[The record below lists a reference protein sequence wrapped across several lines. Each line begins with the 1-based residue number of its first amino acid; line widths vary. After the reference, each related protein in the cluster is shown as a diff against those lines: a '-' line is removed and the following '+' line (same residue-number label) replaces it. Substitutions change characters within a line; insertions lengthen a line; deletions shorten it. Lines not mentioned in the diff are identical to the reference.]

1 MIKDSRKKEELDIEL
16 MENENEIAL
25 PGNLQNKKE
34 MADMFERM
42 VSPEYQEQRILEN
55 NRKRFIKNKASKVG
69 L

>member
-25 PGNLQNKKE
+25 SGNLQNKKE

-55 NRKRFIKNKASKVG
+55 NRKRFIKNKASRVG

>member
-1 MIKDSRKKEELDIEL
+1 MNIDRSKKEKLELEVL
-16 MENENEIAL
+16 ERENDIAL
-25 PGNLQNKKE
+25 PGSLQIKKE

-55 NRKRFIKNKASKVG
+55 NRKRFIKNKTSKVG

>member
-1 MIKDSRKKEELDIEL
+1 MNIDRSKKEKLELEVL
-16 MENENEIAL
+16 ERENDIAL
-25 PGNLQNKKE
+25 PGNLQIKKE

-55 NRKRFIKNKASKVG
+55 NRKRFIKNKTSKVG

>member
-25 PGNLQNKKE
+25 SGNLQNKKE

>member
-1 MIKDSRKKEELDIEL
+1 MTINRQKKEELDFEVL
-16 MENENEIAL
+16 QNENEIAM
-25 PGNLQNKKE
+25 PGNLQIKKE

-55 NRKRFIKNKASKVG
+55 NRNRFIKNKASKVG

>member
-1 MIKDSRKKEELDIEL
+1 MNIDISKKEKLELEVL
-16 MENENEIAL
+16 ERENDIAL
-25 PGNLQNKKE
+25 PGNLQIKKE